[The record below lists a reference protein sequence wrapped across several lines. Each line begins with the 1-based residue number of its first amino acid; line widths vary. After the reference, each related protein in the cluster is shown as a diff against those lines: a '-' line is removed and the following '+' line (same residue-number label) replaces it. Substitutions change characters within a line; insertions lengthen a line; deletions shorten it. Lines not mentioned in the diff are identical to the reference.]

1 MEEERCQSAGTQ
13 SAAVLSVFVCL
24 GSIQLY
30 CGDFSGKDPLSMWGH
45 FSDHYYIKD
54 ILRFKFCLSWD

>member
-1 MEEERCQSAGTQ
+1 MSECRDTVCCSAEC
-13 SAAVLSVFVCL
+13 VCVP
-24 GSIQLY
+24 IQLY